1 MQRKGTKAQR
11 LRSNTY
17 HRPALGAWWIWGIL
31 ILGLALPAAAD
42 VYLATDRGALPADRT
57 TGKIFDPL
65 LGTADAR
72 AVAGDSARELVW
84 VHTGRELAAF
94 GLDGTPVLSVP
105 TDAGEEGIARMAVD
119 PEDGTV
125 WLGSGEVVGSFA
137 PSGQALQQI
146 PLAADLRGLFATEAG
161 LWIATAEA
169 VTLHDPVTGAEVRK
183 LTLGEG
189 AEVRALAV
197 DAESVWVAA
206 DEQILRFVEDP
217 PGEAEDG
224 KPGEFEDTGAPT
236 SSFAAPG
243 ILALAPGGDETLW
256 VTDGVTV
263 TRVDATGEALTSVQ
277 PFGLAGGSVE
287 GEKNPGD
294 HTLVADGYAGSV
306 WAVSEAGA
314 VRLSPSGWEMERFE
328 PSVSFGEPVALRGL
342 AFGAVPADTEGPGL
356 EILRPTDGAEL
367 EELRP
372 EIELAW
378 SDPGTGV
385 RPGSLALALD
395 GEAFGIPCTVN
406 LSGAICRPSQDL
418 AEGEHVLTATVA
430 DHGGAE
436 SLPVQVAFTLLPGD
450 GGDEDDADD
459 GSENQTPDP
468 GLYQPVE
475 IDRGLLPNRPYQGLD
490 GIDAIDLTS
499 GNLVLRIPLGQT
511 YTVGDRLAY
520 SFQAVHN
527 AKAFESVRLDCGTY
541 NGPTTCGNLGRD
553 LHFSTTNLAANA
565 GLGWEVHFGRL
576 FAPDP
581 PGHLASNE
589 RQRWPNAQWTVDPED
604 QLQRWL
610 YIAPDGAQHT
620 LHNLPDRISSSTH
633 GPVRYSKD
641 GSQLRMVQTG
651 ADQIE
656 LHFPDGLISVFE
668 RTDSSLGT
676 LFCNG
681 TGDSMSPRCWRLAER
696 RDPYGNRMNLA
707 YHLNAS
713 GQEVWT
719 VSDSTGRSHKLFFDL
734 SAAARA

>member
-1 MQRKGTKAQR
+1 
-11 LRSNTY
+11 
-17 HRPALGAWWIWGIL
+17 
-31 ILGLALPAAAD
+31 
-42 VYLATDRGALPADRT
+42 
-57 TGKIFDPL
+57 
-65 LGTADAR
+65 GTADAR

-84 VHTGRELAAF
+84 VHTGEELAAF

-105 TDAGEEGIARMAVD
+105 ADAGEGGVARMAID

-125 WLGSGEVVGSFA
+125 WFSSGESVGSLA
-137 PSGQALQQI
+137 PTGQALQEI
-146 PLAADLRGLFATEAG
+146 LLAADLRGLFATEAG

-183 LTLGEG
+183 LTLDEG

-197 DAESVWVAA
+197 DAERVWVAA

-217 PGEAEDG
+217 SGEAEDG

-243 ILALAPGGDETLW
+243 ILALAPGGEETLW
-256 VTDGVTV
+256 ITDGVTV
-263 TRVDATGEALTSVQ
+263 TRVDATGEVLTSAQ
-277 PFGLAGGSVE
+277 PFGLP
-287 GEKNPGD
+287 GEDEPGI

-306 WAVSEAGA
+306 WAVSETGA

-342 AFGAVPADTEGPGL
+342 ALGAVPEDTEGPEL

-378 SDPGTGV
+378 SDLGTGV
-385 RPGSLALALD
+385 RPESLALALD
-395 GEAFGIPCTVN
+395 GESFDLPCTVN
-406 LSGAICRPSQDL
+406 ESGAVCRPSQDL
-418 AEGEHVLTATVA
+418 AEGEHILSAAVA

-436 SLPVQVAFTLLPGD
+436 SLPAQVAFTLVPGD
-450 GGDEDDADD
+450 GGGDDDADD
-459 GSENQTPDP
+459 DPDGLDPDP

-490 GIDAIDLTS
+490 GIDTIDLTS

-527 AKAFESVRLDCGTY
+527 SNTFESVRLDCGTY

-581 PGHLASNE
+581 PSHLASNE

-633 GPVRYSKD
+633 GPVR
-641 GSQLRMVQTG
+641 
-651 ADQIE
+651 
-656 LHFPDGLISVFE
+656 
-668 RTDSSLGT
+668 
-676 LFCNG
+676 
-681 TGDSMSPRCWRLAER
+681 
-696 RDPYGNRMNLA
+696 
-707 YHLNAS
+707 
-713 GQEVWT
+713 
-719 VSDSTGRSHKLFFDL
+719 
-734 SAAARA
+734 

>member
-1 MQRKGTKAQR
+1 MSR
-11 LRSNTY
+11 
-17 HRPALGAWWIWGIL
+17 ALIAALSSTLLVLGL
-31 ILGLALPAAAD
+31 VLGLALPAAAD
-42 VYLATDRGALPADRT
+42 LYLATDRGALPADRT

-65 LGTADAR
+65 PGTADTR
-72 AVAGDSARELVW
+72 VVAADLERELVW
-84 VHTGRELAAF
+84 VHTDEELAAF

-105 TDAGEEGIARMAVD
+105 AEAGEESTTRLTLNPG
-119 PEDGTV
+119 DGTV
-125 WLGSGEVVGSFA
+125 WFGSGEAVGSFA
-137 PSGQALQQI
+137 PTGQALQEI
-146 PLAADLRGLFATEAG
+146 PLAAELRGLFATQAG

-169 VTLHDPVTGAEVRK
+169 VALHDPVTGAEVRK
-183 LTLGEG
+183 LALDEG
-189 AEVRALAV
+189 AEIRALAV
-197 DAESVWVAA
+197 DGESVWVAA
-206 DEQILRFVEDP
+206 EGQILRFVEDP
-217 PGEAEDG
+217 SGETEDG
-224 KPGEFEDTGAPT
+224 KPGSAEDSDAPT

-243 ILALAPGGDETLW
+243 IQALAPGGTETLW
-256 VTDGVTV
+256 VTDGVAV
-263 TRVDATGEALTSVQ
+263 TRVDATGEVLTSAQ
-277 PFGLAGGSVE
+277 PFGLLGVGAD
-287 GEKNPGD
+287 GEDEPGI

-306 WAVSEAGA
+306 WAVSGAGA
-314 VRLSPSGWEMERFE
+314 VRLSPSGWEIERFE

-342 AFGAVPADTEGPGL
+342 ALGAVPEDTEGPQL

-367 EELRP
+367 EELRA
-372 EIELAW
+372 EIELVW
-378 SDPGTGV
+378 SDLGTGV
-385 RPGSLALALD
+385 RPESLVLILD
-395 GEAFGIPCTVN
+395 GETFDRPCTVN
-406 LSGAICRPSQDL
+406 QSGAVCRPSQDL

-436 SLPVQVAFTLLPGD
+436 SLPAQVAFTFVPGD
-450 GGDEDDADD
+450 GGGDDDGDGNDADD
-459 GSENQTPDP
+459 DPDGLDPDP
-468 GLYQPVE
+468 DLYQPVE

-490 GIDAIDLTS
+490 GIDTIDLTS

-511 YTVGDRLAY
+511 YTVGDRLTY

-527 AKAFESVRLDCGTY
+527 SNTFESIRLDCGTY

-565 GLGWEVHFGRL
+565 GLGWELHFGRL
-576 FAPDP
+576 FAPNP
-581 PGHLASNE
+581 PNHLAANE
-589 RQRWPNAQWTVDPED
+589 RQRWPNAQWNVDTSD

-610 YIAPDGAQHT
+610 YIAPDGAQHN
-620 LHNLPDRISSSTH
+620 LHNLPDRISSSGH

-641 GSQLRMVQTG
+641 GSQLRMIQTG
-651 ADQIE
+651 ADEIE

-696 RDPYGNRMNLA
+696 RDPYGNRMSLA

-734 SAAARA
+734 SAAARAGGDGI